1 MKNSKQYLLSYPI
14 IFLASLNL
22 SIVPVILLQRDSA
35 NAQGAQKPST
45 PSTTS
50 SSSNLPSL
58 PLSESPSLSSDTEK
72 SKIAT
77 AETRGQKDES
87 SINQVLPW
95 IWALLHV
102 AEIATLFILLS
113 KLKDLKQKSADKA
126 SKLSEKITALE
137 SSLDEQKTSI
147 RGLDTSLTTI
157 KKSTSRM
164 IDQKFLEQQARNNP
178 NPPNVD
184 YGKPQPSFAQAA
196 SLARFPN
203 GDAPL
208 TEYPFLEIYRQSPDT
223 FKNQYSPN
231 TVSEESENI
240 QKRWA
245 GEQQEII
252 LAEDR
257 QGNYWLIQENSTIY
271 LIPSPKLKVNDMNM
285 RTAGGL
291 FDCENYTPGYRTM
304 TVTKPAI
311 VSAHVSMSN
320 QRWKLEQKGVLEFT

>member
-35 NAQGAQKPST
+35 NAQGAQRPST
-45 PSTTS
+45 PSTA
-50 SSSNLPSL
+50 SSNSSNVPE
-58 PLSESPSLSSDTEK
+58 PPFSESPSLSSDTEK
-72 SKIAT
+72 SKIPT
-77 AETRGQKDES
+77 GQKDES
-87 SINQVLPW
+87 LINQFLPW
-95 IWALLHV
+95 IWALLHA
-102 AEIATLFILLS
+102 AEIATLFVLLS
-113 KLKDLKQKSADKA
+113 RLKALEQKSKNRAD
-126 SKLSEKITALE
+126 KLSEKITALE

-147 RGLDTSLTTI
+147 RGLDTSLTTV

-196 SLARFPN
+196 SLAQFPN
-203 GDAPL
+203 GDAPS
-208 TEYPFLEIYRQSPDT
+208 TEYSFLEVYRQSPDT

-231 TVSEESENI
+231 TVSEDSENI

-252 LAEDR
+252 LGEDR
-257 QGNYWLIQENSTIY
+257 QGNYWLVQENSTIY

-311 VSAHVSMSN
+311 VSAHFSMNN

>member
-22 SIVPVILLQRDSA
+22 SVVPVILLQRDSA
-35 NAQGAQKPST
+35 NAQGTQKPST
-45 PSTTS
+45 PSTA
-50 SSSNLPSL
+50 SSNLPT
-58 PLSESPSLSSDTEK
+58 PPFSESPSLSSDTEK

-87 SINQVLPW
+87 SINQFLPW

-102 AEIATLFILLS
+102 VEIATLFVLLS
-113 KLKDLKQKSADKA
+113 RLKDLKQKSKDKA
-126 SKLSEKITALE
+126 NKLSEKITALE
-137 SSLDEQKTSI
+137 SSLDEQKISI
-147 RGLDTSLTTI
+147 RGLDTSLTTV

-164 IDQKFLEQQARNNP
+164 IDQKFLELQDRNNP
-178 NPPNVD
+178 NPPSMD
-184 YGKPQPSFAQAA
+184 DGKPQPSFAQAA
-196 SLARFPN
+196 SLAQFPN
-203 GDAPL
+203 RDAL
-208 TEYPFLEIYRQSPDT
+208 STEYSFLEVYRQSPDT

-231 TVSEESENI
+231 TVSEDSENI

-252 LAEDR
+252 LGEDR

-271 LIPSPKLKVNDMNM
+271 LVPSPKLKVNDMNM

-311 VSAHVSMSN
+311 VSSHFSMSN